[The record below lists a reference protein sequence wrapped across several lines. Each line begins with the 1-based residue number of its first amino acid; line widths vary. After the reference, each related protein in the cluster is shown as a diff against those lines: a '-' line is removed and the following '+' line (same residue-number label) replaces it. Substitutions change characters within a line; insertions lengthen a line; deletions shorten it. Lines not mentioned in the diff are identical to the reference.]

1 MGVSPDT
8 LIPNRFLRGQVL
20 KYKNESGSFR
30 VIENNVRSPVIN
42 KHDDIEDNHQ
52 DVKDIKIDNGN
63 GVGNN
68 EISSLVD
75 DKDQVFDKL

>member
-1 MGVSPDT
+1 M
-8 LIPNRFLRGQVL
+8 
-20 KYKNESGSFR
+20 
-30 VIENNVRSPVIN
+30 IN